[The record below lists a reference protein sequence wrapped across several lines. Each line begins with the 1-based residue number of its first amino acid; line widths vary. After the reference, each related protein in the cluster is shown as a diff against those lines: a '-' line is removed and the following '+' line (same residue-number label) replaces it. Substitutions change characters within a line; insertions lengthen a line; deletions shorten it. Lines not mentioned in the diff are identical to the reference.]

1 MLLIP
6 PTGQLRQPTRRP
18 SRVRSRARQRSLTPR
33 SQQSSK
39 ESRHANEQ
47 DLQDRSLIAEPL
59 SLRLSIDQT
68 SEQAIASGETNAA
81 SRAVVAAGKPVAPP
95 KPDATFLA
103 PEAKRIADALQAICA
118 VPPDTVVMWGGRQHK
133 FIPQNFANA
142 GKGTQ
147 LIGRPGSERAAQIVI
162 APVDQPEQHIFTK
175 FAVVPNGKW
184 APGKPRFFLE
194 CEGNPTTLLTGNNI
208 LPVTTWNPL
217 TEAFEPHPS
226 SAPRVMITLNRV
238 LFRYLEDIAA
248 QITGN
253 DAGLFEQQTRR
264 AIKGGDFVIV
274 HNQWCCYFR
283 ADVSRFLQVLSAIF
297 HPRAATETG
306 GFTTLAKQMGL
317 IFDDVLD
324 ERNNRARAVLLEKR
338 HGKNSAWS
346 AVFYN
351 KHTRVASMR
360 QGKTLQP
367 DERDLI
373 ANNVRFDM
381 TAHTVGIMR
390 LIEKAMD
397 YLRLHLDQFVRPLGQ
412 ERLDALI
419 SGTPEPTARWL
430 EAAVFILSHRLY
442 QGQMRRGSFEDY
454 LVPFFLNDVLQL
466 PSIVCCTPEGLRSVE
481 ELPHDVAKAWREDK
495 SHEAKGWA
503 DRLAKAANCSV
514 QSVYERRDEWQKT
527 YGINIEIPHASYRD
541 LDLQAAITLMEDEER
556 RAYHNARKQ
565 GDDRVRSQVL
575 DQAGENLFSQ
585 MREFVGVPISTPP
598 TLLRAKVIGEVKA
611 VQAKG
616 KKAKPAP
623 YLPEGISGR
632 STFHALGKAAEGLRM
647 QMREF
652 ERSEGEPGDEW
663 WSAAEQ
669 LERVGDLIVDR
680 MALVKRTKRTRL
692 ENKQAARLKRM
703 GGPMSHLKI
712 KPPGPLTPPKK

>member
-1 MLLIP
+1 MPEIK
-6 PTGQLRQPTRRP
+6 T
-18 SRVRSRARQRSLTPR
+18 SRT
-33 SQQSSK
+33 
-39 ESRHANEQ
+39 E
-47 DLQDRSLIAEPL
+47 SLIAEPL
-59 SLRLSIDQT
+59 SVRLGIDQT
-68 SEQAIASGETNAA
+68 SEQAISSGETKAA
-81 SRAVVAAGKPVAPP
+81 TGAVTVTAVGKPATPP

-118 VPPDTVVMWGGRQHK
+118 APPDTVIMWGGRQHK

-162 APVDQPEQHIFTK
+162 APVDQSEQHIFNK

-194 CEGNPTTLLTGNNI
+194 CEGNPTSLLSGNNI
-208 LPVTTWNPL
+208 LPVTIANPQ
-217 TEAFEPHPS
+217 TKAVEPYPS
-226 SAPRVMITLNRV
+226 SAPRVMITMNRV

-253 DAGLFEQQTRR
+253 ETGLFEEQTRR
-264 AIKGGDFVIV
+264 AITGGDFVIV
-274 HNQWCCYFR
+274 HNQWCCYFP
-283 ADVSRFLQVLSAIF
+283 ADVSRFLQIISAIF
-297 HPRAATETG
+297 HPRAGTVTG

-324 ERNNRARAVLLEKR
+324 ERSGRVRAVLLEKR

-390 LIEKAMD
+390 IIEKAMD
-397 YLRLHLDQFVRPLGQ
+397 YLRLHQKLFVQPL
-412 ERLDALI
+412 ERWRLERLI
-419 SGTPEPTARWL
+419 SGTPKPTARWL
-430 EAAVFILSHRLY
+430 EAAVFILSHRLD
-442 QGQMRRGSFEDY
+442 QDQMRRGSFEDY

-466 PSIVCCTPEGLRSVE
+466 PSIVCCTPEGLRAVE
-481 ELPHDVAKAWREDK
+481 GLSHHVAKAWIKDK
-495 SHEAKGWA
+495 SRETKGWA
-503 DRLAKAANCSV
+503 ERLAKAAKCSV

-541 LDLQAAITLMEDEER
+541 LDLQPAITLMGDEER
-556 RAYHNARKQ
+556 RAYHHARKR
-565 GDDRVRSQVL
+565 GNDRARSRVL
-575 DQAGENLFSQ
+575 DQAGEKLFSQ
-585 MREFVGVPISTPP
+585 MREFVGTPISTPP
-598 TLLRAKVIGEVKA
+598 TLLRAKVLGQDLALSNEPRDSLASGTTAPALVGLSKTPTREAEVRAIIGA
-611 VQAKG
+611 VKG
-616 KKAKPAP
+616 KRVRARRQAVREKRARDRYQRMSGPRKPTP
-623 YLPEGISGR
+623 
-632 STFHALGKAAEGLRM
+632 GK
-647 QMREF
+647 
-652 ERSEGEPGDEW
+652 
-663 WSAAEQ
+663 
-669 LERVGDLIVDR
+669 
-680 MALVKRTKRTRL
+680 
-692 ENKQAARLKRM
+692 
-703 GGPMSHLKI
+703 
-712 KPPGPLTPPKK
+712 